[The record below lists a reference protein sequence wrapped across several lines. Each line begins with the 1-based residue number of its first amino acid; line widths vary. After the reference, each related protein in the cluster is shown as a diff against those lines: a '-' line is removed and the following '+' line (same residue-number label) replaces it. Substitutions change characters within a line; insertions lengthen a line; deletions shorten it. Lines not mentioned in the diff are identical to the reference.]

1 MNDCIR
7 NKAGILIG
15 LFTLLGCFAVRAQN
29 IAVKTNLLYGGL
41 LQTPNIGVEWGISP
55 KLTVDLWGAYNP
67 FPLGKNGYGSNNR
80 KMKHWLIQS
89 ELRYWLCERF
99 NGHFFGVHA
108 HYAEANI
115 SNLNILG
122 LGHERYQGNIYG
134 AGISYGY
141 QWILNKR
148 WSMEAEI
155 GVGYA
160 RIDYDKYNCGKCGS
174 KLDSGHKN
182 YIGPTKVA
190 LNIIYVIK

>member
-1 MNDCIR
+1 MDGQRARFPARYSPNLSVEVKLSER
-7 NKAGILIG
+7 
-15 LFTLLGCFAVRAQN
+15 FTLEAGFH
-29 IAVKTNLLYGGL
+29 
-41 LQTPNIGVEWGISP
+41 
-55 KLTVDLWGAYNP
+55 YNP
-67 FPLGKNGYGSNNR
+67 FPAGGDKR
-80 KMKHWLIQS
+80 WKHWFVQP

-99 NGHFFGVHA
+99 YGHFFGLHA
-108 HYAEANI
+108 HYAEVNV

-141 QWILNKR
+141 QWILSKH

>member
-1 MNDCIR
+1 MKTI
-7 NKAGILIG
+7 K
-15 LFTLLGCFAVRAQN
+15 FLLLAALMLTYTISTYGQDKSHYMPKFA
-29 IAVKTNLLYGGL
+29 IKTNALYWA
-41 LQTPNIGVEWGISP
+41 TTTAN
-55 KLTVDLWGAYNP
+55 
-67 FPLGKNGYGSNNR
+67 LGF
-80 KMKHWLIQS
+80 

-99 NGHFFGVHA
+99 YGHFFGLHA
-108 HYAEANI
+108 HYAEANV

-141 QWILNKR
+141 QWILNKH

>member
-1 MNDCIR
+1 M
-7 NKAGILIG
+7 
-15 LFTLLGCFAVRAQN
+15 
-29 IAVKTNLLYGGL
+29 GL
-41 LQTPNIGVEWGISP
+41 LAVVMFMPTQDGIFYSCILENIKFLFAKKVYTENAD
-55 KLTVDLWGAYNP
+55 KQKERVDALLN
-67 FPLGKNGYGSNNR
+67 LKDIKENG
-80 KMKHWLIQS
+80 LI
-89 ELRYWLCERF
+89 EY
-99 NGHFFGVHA
+99 
-108 HYAEANI
+108 

-141 QWILNKR
+141 QWILNKH

>member
-1 MNDCIR
+1 MKTI
-7 NKAGILIG
+7 KYLLLVILILTYTTSTHG
-15 LFTLLGCFAVRAQN
+15 QNKGYYLPKFA
-29 IAVKTNLLYGGL
+29 IKTNALYWVTT
-41 LQTPNIGVEWGISP
+41 TPNLGFEVGLSKKITLDIS
-55 KLTVDLWGAYNP
+55 GNYNP
-67 FPLGKNGYGSNNR
+67 IKFSDNR
-80 KMKHWLIQS
+80 QIKHWLVQP

-99 NGHFFGVHA
+99 YGHFFGIHT
-108 HYAEANI
+108 HYAEINV

-122 LGHERYQGNIYG
+122 LGQERYQGNIYG

-174 KLDSGHKN
+174 KLDNGHK
-182 YIGPTKVA
+182 IMLDLPR
-190 LNIIYVIK
+190 LH